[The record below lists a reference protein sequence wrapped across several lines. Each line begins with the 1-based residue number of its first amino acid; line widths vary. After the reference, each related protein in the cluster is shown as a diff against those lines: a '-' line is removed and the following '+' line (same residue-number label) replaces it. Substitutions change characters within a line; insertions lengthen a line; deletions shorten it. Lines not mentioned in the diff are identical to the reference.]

1 MFPHPFTSLLII
13 VKFGYLKNVIVRIYY
28 LPSTMSTPDETP
40 VVDAPFWHTMTTDEV
55 IKELGIPADI
65 RKTGLTTAQAAE
77 RLEKYGEN
85 KLTEKEKETLLQKIW
100 NQINN
105 VLVLILFIV
114 AVISLISA
122 FVIPNDVNPRY
133 TNWIQIAIILGV
145 IM

>member
-1 MFPHPFTSLLII
+1 MA
-13 VKFGYLKNVIVRIYY
+13 V
-28 LPSTMSTPDETP
+28 EEP
-40 VVDAPFWHTMTTDEV
+40 VVAVVDPCPWHTMTVEEV
-55 IKELGIPADI
+55 IKELGLPSDI
-65 RKTGLTTAQAAE
+65 RKIGLTEAQAAE

-85 KLTEKEKETLLQKIW
+85 KLSEKEKETLLQKIW
-100 NQINN
+100 NQVNN
-105 VLVLILFIV
+105 VLVLILAIV

>member
-1 MFPHPFTSLLII
+1 
-13 VKFGYLKNVIVRIYY
+13 
-28 LPSTMSTPDETP
+28 MSTPDETP